1 MKIINYHA
9 TSSLVCILSVIFYSI
24 FVLTMSGVGIAGPE
38 KSQTHKEAVLMPP
51 KDVLSSV
58 NKYCPKYSIVSLNDL
73 ADEARSEFLGM
84 SPHGNPGWVKGDFN
98 GDGLIDYALLLRNK
112 ENGKNYLRLIALLS
126 SGNKFI
132 VKNLRNKYEGHSFWY
147 LGLMPAGAVAKH
159 TLDFAPSGDTP
170 IEVKLKH
177 PAIEYF
183 KAGSSMSVFYF
194 ENGEF
199 HMIPVS
205 D

>member
-1 MKIINYHA
+1 MKINYEINNR
-9 TSSLVCILSVIFYSI
+9 
-24 FVLTMSGVGIAGPE
+24 IACGL
-38 KSQTHKEAVLMPP
+38 AVVVFSFFISMISYAGSANPTETKPNQETVFPP
-51 KDVLSSV
+51 KNVVSTI
-58 NKYCPKYSIVSLNDL
+58 KGICPSCDIVTLNDL
-73 ADEARSEFLGM
+73 ANEARSEFLGM

-98 GDGLIDYALLLRNK
+98 GDGFIDYALLLRNK

-147 LGLMPAGAVAKH
+147 LGLMPAGTVAKH
-159 TLDFAPSGDTP
+159 TLAFAPSGDTP
-170 IEVKLKH
+170 AEVKLKY

-194 ENGEF
+194 KNGEF